1 MDLLQFL
8 YGLGFVLAGAVCLAG
23 RRRDMRWPD
32 WRWLAVFGLLHGV
45 GEWFRLAYEVL
56 HLAWMD
62 RTADVLLT
70 ISAFSLLEALRSQLK
85 PGTRWHQAGA
95 IAHVL
100 VLAAL
105 AVWALQGHALE
116 AACEQVLVPGSA
128 LAAAIGLAWAG
139 GRHGG
144 HGRIGAQVAA
154 FTLASYGCCEVALEL
169 LPTCWEDRLGDLVGV
184 LSGLGLTA
192 GLLVAERHQALPS
205 LNQAVRR
212 RRSRRTL
219 LALLLVAGL
228 FAIGMALAG
237 VAEAR
242 ERESHDKRVAAA
254 LHALASGVTELI
266 SRGELGAS
274 NLALWPEVQAAV
286 TSSVDADPGLR
297 RRLDAFQ
304 AEHRF
309 SLVFLL
315 GSDGVCRASSAN
327 GVLDG
332 MLGRSFAF
340 RPYCQQAL
348 QGVVNGYW
356 ALGVSSGKRGIYAAV
371 PVRNQA
377 RTVVGVVVVKQDSD
391 QFDDLV
397 RHQHGSL
404 LLSPEGVVFSAHD
417 PQLMWRAAWP
427 LPEDVRAEML
437 RTNQYGQR
445 DFPPLVP
452 GFLLADGI
460 EVPEAG
466 GVARV
471 SSAFPGGWRVAV
483 CANQDGIAAA
493 RLTVLVMLAVGLFLV
508 ATGHG
513 MLTAID
519 DRAAENEVQGRLLA
533 GVLAGVGEGI
543 ATVALPATGNALAWT
558 LANPAAERLLGASD
572 LVGRTLEET
581 QPGWRSDG
589 TLAWLERVFAGADDG
604 SCEAG
609 GGSGRWLRLSATRQD
624 EGLIL
629 AIADITDRRRAE
641 RERERAQ
648 QRVRQVLDATP
659 NPTFVCDADGR
670 IGFVNHAAE
679 ALFARPAGELAGL
692 TIAEAVVDAEVA
704 ARIEDARVWVS
715 EQGVGFEWEA
725 RLTPPRGKPLCLL
738 MAFRPLAQE
747 QGAPHVLVACSD
759 ITELRAKEEEVRR
772 TGQFMREVLDHDPN
786 AIQVRDEDGRL
797 VFANRPFL
805 AYIGREAEPEESVLG
820 RPVAELIPRAEDVQR
835 TLAGDRLLFG
845 GGAEIAE
852 EREIADASGQLHWF
866 NVRKRLLPL
875 PSGGRA
881 VLSVSC
887 DVTELKQ
894 AVAEAESARSR
905 AEAADRAKS
914 DFLANMSHEIRTPMN
929 GVLGMLEL
937 LQGTQGL
944 NPEQRE
950 YARTAH
956 RSAEA
961 LLGLLNDLLDWSKIE
976 AGRLE
981 LERHPLSL
989 SDLLFD
995 SADLFRAR
1003 LAGGS
1008 VELVVDVDPAL
1019 PHLIE
1024 GDPGRLRQILVNL
1037 VGNAV
1042 KFTREGHVLVRA
1054 RRAGS
1059 RLVLAVEDSGIGIP
1073 PDRQGRLF
1081 NPFIQADA
1089 AIGRHFGGTGLGLAI
1104 CKRLARLM
1112 GGDIT
1117 LWSEP
1122 GRGSRFAVDLPLLP
1136 VQGSASPAPPAL
1148 LAALRVLV
1156 VDDNELGRS
1165 VAGGQL
1171 AGAGCE
1177 VALAEDG
1184 GSALAA
1190 LWTAAAEGRP
1200 FRCVVSDWRMPG
1212 MDGEELA
1219 RAIRSDPVLGG
1230 TTVVMLTAHGQRCDA
1245 LRAGEAGCGG
1255 YLVKPVR
1262 GEVLVAVVAE
1272 AVGRRERGA
1281 AGTGV
1286 VTRADVAGCDDE
1298 AQVTGSFHIRVLLVE
1313 DNQVNQFIAKAM
1325 LEHLGATVTVAG
1337 DGRQALDLLESD
1349 HGYDIVLMDCRMPVM
1364 DGFDATAAIRARQD
1378 AWGRRPVVIALT
1390 ANAFDED
1397 RERCLRCGMDDF
1409 LTKPVAE
1416 RALAT
1421 CLSRWV
1427 QR

>member
-8 YGLGFVLAGAVCLAG
+8 YGFGFVLAGAVCLAG
-23 RRRDMRWPD
+23 RRRDQRWPD
-32 WRWLAVFGLLHGV
+32 WRWLAGFGLLHGV
-45 GEWFRLAYEVL
+45 GEWFRLAFVVL
-56 HLAWMD
+56 HFPWMGLA
-62 RTADVLLT
+62 AEILLVGA
-70 ISAFSLLEALRSQLK
+70 AFCLLEALRSQLN
-85 PGTRWHQAGA
+85 PGSPWRRAGA
-95 IAHVL
+95 AAHVL
-100 VLAAL
+100 AIAGLVAWVLR
-105 AVWALQGHALE
+105 GHSLE
-116 AACEQVLVPGSA
+116 VACEQVLVPGSS
-128 LAAAIGLAWAG
+128 LAAAGGLVWAG
-139 GRHGG
+139 ARQSGL
-144 HGRIGAQVAA
+144 GRIGALTAG
-154 FTLASYGCCEVALEL
+154 FFLALYGGGEVVMEL
-169 LPTCWEDRLGDLVGV
+169 LPQCCEERVGDLVGV
-184 LSGLGLTA
+184 TGGLGLAT
-192 GLLVAERHQALPS
+192 GLMVAERHQAMSS

-212 RRSRRTL
+212 RRTRRSL

-228 FAIGMALAG
+228 FTAGMALAG

-242 ERESHDKRVAAA
+242 ARESQDKRVAAA
-254 LHALASGVTELI
+254 MNALASGFTELI
-266 SRGELGAS
+266 GRGELGAS
-274 NLALWPEVQAAV
+274 NLALWPEVQVAV
-286 TSSVDADPGLR
+286 TAPVDADHALR
-297 RRLDAFQ
+297 RRLDSFQ
-304 AEHRF
+304 ADYRF

-315 GSDGVCRASSAN
+315 GADGVCRVSSSN

-348 QGVVNGYW
+348 QGQVNGYW
-356 ALGVSSGKRGIYAAV
+356 ALGVATGKRGIYAAV
-371 PVRNQA
+371 PVRNQE

-397 RHQHGSL
+397 RRQPDSL
-404 LLSPEGVVFSAHD
+404 LLSPEGVVFAAHD

-427 LPEDVRAEML
+427 LPDDVRAEML
-437 RTNQYGQR
+437 RSNQYGQR
-445 DFPPLVP
+445 EFPPLVP
-452 GFLLADGI
+452 GFLLADGV
-460 EVPEAG
+460 EVPDAG

-471 SSAFPGGWRVAV
+471 SSAFAGGWRVAV
-483 CANQDGIAAA
+483 CANQDGVAAA
-493 RLTVLVMLAVGLFLV
+493 RLAVLVMLAVGLFLV
-508 ATGHG
+508 ATSHG

-519 DRAAENEVQGRLLA
+519 DRSAENEVQGRLLA

-543 ATVALPATGNALAWT
+543 ATVALPASGTALTWT
-558 LANPAAERLLGASD
+558 LANPAATRLLGTAD
-572 LVGRTLEET
+572 LVGRGLEET

-604 SCEAG
+604 SREAG
-609 GGSGRWLRLSATRQD
+609 GGPGRWLRLSANRQE

-629 AIADITDRRRAE
+629 AIADITDRRRVE
-641 RERERAQ
+641 CERERAQ

-659 NPTFVCDADGR
+659 NPTFVCDDGGR

-692 TIAEAVVDAEVA
+692 AIVEAVADPEVA

-725 RLTPPRGKPLCLL
+725 HLTPPRGKPICLL
-738 MAFRPLAQE
+738 MAFRPLTQE
-747 QGAPHVLVACSD
+747 QGRPHVLVACSD

-786 AIQVRDEDGRL
+786 PIQVRDEAGRL

-805 AYIGREAEPEESVLG
+805 AFIGRQAEPAELVLG
-820 RPVAELIPRAEDVQR
+820 RPVAEIIPRAEDALH
-835 TLAGDRLLFG
+835 TLEGDRLLFAG
-845 GGAEIAE
+845 GREIAE
-852 EREIADASGQLHWF
+852 EREIVGLGGQVHWF
-866 NVRKRLLPL
+866 SVRKRLLPL
-875 PSGGRA
+875 PSGGQA

-887 DVTELKQ
+887 DITALKQ
-894 AVAEAESARSR
+894 AVAEAESARAR

-914 DFLANMSHEIRTPMN
+914 EFLANMSHEIRTPMN

-944 NPEQRE
+944 DPEQRE

-981 LERHPLSL
+981 LEHHPLSL
-989 SDLLFD
+989 TDLLFD
-995 SADLFRAR
+995 TADLFRAR

-1019 PHLIE
+1019 PRLIE
-1024 GDPGRLRQILVNL
+1024 GDPGRLRQILINL

-1042 KFTREGHVLVRA
+1042 KFTRDGHVLMRA
-1054 RRAGS
+1054 RQVGG
-1059 RLVLAVEDSGIGIP
+1059 RLALTVEDSGIGIP

-1081 NPFIQADA
+1081 SPFIQADA

-1112 GGDIT
+1112 DGDIT
-1117 LWSEP
+1117 LCSEP
-1122 GRGSRFAVDLPLLP
+1122 GRGSSFTVDLPLQP
-1136 VQGSASPAPPAL
+1136 VKGSTSPSPPAL
-1148 LAALRVLV
+1148 LNGLRVLV
-1156 VDDNELGRS
+1156 VDDNELGRT

-1177 VALAEDG
+1177 VAQAEDG
-1184 GSALAA
+1184 GDALAA
-1190 LWTAAAEGRP
+1190 LWAAAAEGRP

-1245 LRAGEAGCGG
+1245 ARAGEAGCGG
-1255 YLVKPVR
+1255 YLVKPAR
-1262 GEVLVAVVAE
+1262 GEVLAAVVAE
-1272 AVGRRERGA
+1272 VVARSERGA
-1281 AGTGV
+1281 SGAGV
-1286 VTRADVAGCDDE
+1286 VTRADVAGCGDE
-1298 AQVTGSFHIRVLLVE
+1298 EPAIGTFRIRVLLVE

-1349 HGYDIVLMDCRMPVM
+1349 HGFDIVLMDCRMPVM
-1364 DGFDATAAIRARQD
+1364 DGFEATAAIRARQD
-1378 AWGRRPVVIALT
+1378 AWGRRPVVVALT